1 MMSTPATNIKQAV
14 HQLVDKLPETA
25 TWDDVAYHI
34 EVRASIERGLADVA
48 AGRVYTTEEVYKHF
62 NLDE

>member
-1 MMSTPATNIKQAV
+1 MSTPAANIKQAV

-34 EVRASIERGLADVA
+34 EVRASIERGLADA
-48 AGRVYTTEEVYKHF
+48 KAGRVYTTEEVAKDF